1 MISLVG
7 QELALLLNNELLKE
21 GDQFKVATGVT
32 PTLAVVLV
40 GDDPASLTYVTSKG
54 RASKRLGF
62 NHHTLHLPETTS
74 EGELL
79 ALLDKLNGDAEVD
92 GILVQLPLPL
102 HIDELR
108 VIQRIDPIKDVDGL
122 HPFNMG
128 LLLLGEPRLVPCT
141 PLAILH
147 LLEHYQ
153 ISTVGKNVVI
163 VGRSNIVG
171 KPLGALLSQKGKDA
185 TVTLCHSRTA
195 DLKSHT
201 LAADILVAAI
211 GVPQFITA
219 EMVKEG
225 AVVIDVGINRLTDA
239 NQKRGYRLVGDVEW
253 ESVAQKAKAIT
264 PVPGGVGPLTIAML
278 MKNTLMA
285 ATLHHSRRKKLV

>member
-1 MISLVG
+1 MINLVG
-7 QELALLLNNELLKE
+7 KELALNLNKALMEE
-21 GDQFKVATGVT
+21 GDQFKASTGVT

-54 RASKRLGF
+54 RASQRLGF
-62 NHHTLHLPETTS
+62 DHRTLHLPETTS
-74 EGELL
+74 EKELL
-79 ALLDKLNGDAEVD
+79 ALLDQLNGDAEVD
-92 GILVQLPLPL
+92 GILVQLPLPS
-102 HIDELR
+102 HIDELK

-122 HPFNMG
+122 HPYNMG
-128 LLLLGEPRLVPCT
+128 LLLLGEPRIVPCT

-147 LLEHYQ
+147 LLDHYQ
-153 ISTVGKNVVI
+153 ISTQGKNVVV

-171 KPLGALLSQKGKDA
+171 KPLGALLSQKGRDA
-185 TVTLCHSRTA
+185 TVTLCHSQTA

-211 GVPQFITA
+211 GVPHFITA
-219 EMVKEG
+219 EMIREG
-225 AVVIDVGINRLTDA
+225 GVVIDVGINRLTDKDC
-239 NQKRGYRLVGDVEW
+239 KRGYRLVGDVEW

-278 MKNTLMA
+278 MKNTLLA
-285 ATLHHSRRKKLV
+285 ATLHHSRRNKFV